1 MTERQ
6 KYKVLNKYSGFELR
20 EYEACVV
27 AEVSSLDT
35 YRDAAQNAFGSLFS
49 YISKG
54 NSNAEKISMTAPVIA
69 LTEHGLDSQ
78 AWKIS
83 FVMPADS
90 VLENLPTPT
99 NGRVVLRDLPIE
111 KCVALSFKGRAN
123 LEILKRK
130 ESELRALAEENNI
143 HLTLETR
150 VCRFDP
156 PFKPGFLHYNEIVI
170 PIQ

>member
-1 MTERQ
+1 MLE
-6 KYKVLNKYSGFELR
+6 KYSGFELR
-20 EYEACVV
+20 QYEPCVI

-35 YRDAAQNAFGSLFS
+35 YQEAGQNAFRSLFS

-83 FVMPADS
+83 FVMPAGS
-90 VLENLPTPT
+90 LMESLPAPT
-99 NGRVVLRDLPIE
+99 NGRVVLRELSTE
-111 KCVALSFKGRAN
+111 KCVALSFKGRAS
-123 LEILKRK
+123 LDLIKKK
-130 ESELRALAEENNI
+130 EAELRALTAENN
-143 HLTLETR
+143 LRLKAETR

-170 PIQ
+170 PTE

>member
-6 KYKVLNKYSGFELR
+6 KYTVLEKYSGFELR
-20 EYEACVV
+20 QYEPCVI

-35 YRDAAQNAFGSLFS
+35 YRDAAQNAFGSLFG
-49 YISKG
+49 YLSKG

-83 FVMPADS
+83 FVMPAGSLMQD
-90 VLENLPTPT
+90 LPTPT
-99 NGRVVLRDLPIE
+99 NARVALRDLPIE
-111 KCVALSFKGRAN
+111 NCVALSFKGRAD

-130 ESELRALAEENNI
+130 ESELRALAEENS
-143 HLTLETR
+143 LELKAETR

-170 PIQ
+170 PIK

>member
-35 YRDAAQNAFGSLFS
+35 YRDAAQNAFGSLFG
-49 YISKG
+49 YLSKG
-54 NSNAEKISMTAPVIA
+54 NSKAEKISMTAPVIA

-83 FVMPADS
+83 FVMPSGSLMQD
-90 VLENLPTPT
+90 LPTPS
-99 NGRVVLRDLPIE
+99 NARVALRDLPE
-111 KCVALSFKGRAN
+111 ENCVVLSFKGRAN
-123 LEILKRK
+123 LELLKMK
-130 ESELRALAEENNI
+130 EAELRALAEENN
-143 HLTLETR
+143 LELKAETK

-170 PIQ
+170 PIK

>member
-1 MTERQ
+1 VLE
-6 KYKVLNKYSGFELR
+6 KYEGFELR
-20 EYEACVV
+20 QYEPCVI
-27 AEVSSLDT
+27 AEVSSLDN
-35 YRDAAQNAFGSLFS
+35 YQEAGQNAFRSLFS

-83 FVMPADS
+83 FVMPAGS
-90 VLENLPTPT
+90 LMESLPAPT
-99 NGRVVLRDLPIE
+99 NGRVVLRELSTE
-111 KCVALSFKGRAN
+111 KCVALSFKGRAS
-123 LEILKRK
+123 LDLIKKK
-130 ESELRALAEENNI
+130 EAELRALAAEKN
-143 HLTLETR
+143 LRLKAETR

-170 PIQ
+170 PTE

>member
-35 YRDAAQNAFGSLFS
+35 YRDAAQNAFGSLFG
-49 YISKG
+49 YLSKG
-54 NSNAEKISMTAPVIA
+54 NSKAEKISMTAPVIA

-83 FVMPADS
+83 FVMPAGT
-90 VLENLPTPT
+90 VMENLPTPT